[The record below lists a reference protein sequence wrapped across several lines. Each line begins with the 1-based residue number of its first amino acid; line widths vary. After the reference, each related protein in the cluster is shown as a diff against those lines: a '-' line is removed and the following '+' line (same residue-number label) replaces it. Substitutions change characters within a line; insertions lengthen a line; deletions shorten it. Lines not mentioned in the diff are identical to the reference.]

1 MRKTKIIQNLMVVG
15 LLAVCLATCAP
26 DPRNQADADATR
38 LLAEQDAADQQQQR
52 QQNAQDFGLKLAER
66 EQVSAQW
73 VRSLQD
79 FIRWSM
85 VFATAAIC
93 LALLGGGF
101 GLGFYFVGR
110 SRVAVNAAAL
120 RASLIGL
127 DAATGQYPLIKYEGH
142 GMISLTDPNTGM
154 TLKLDTRNDA
164 DRQMIATSGA
174 VRLSG
179 IVSHNAAM
187 HKTDPAGVALVGTN
201 PITIFDGEGERP
213 NPTEDYEYDN

>member
-1 MRKTKIIQNLMVVG
+1 MMRMRKFQNLVMVG
-15 LLAVCLATCAP
+15 LLGLCLATCAP

-38 LLAEQDAADQQQQR
+38 LLAEQDAADQQQAREQAAR
-52 QQNAQDFGLKLAER
+52 VFSVELAER

-73 VRSLQD
+73 VRSRQE

-85 VFATAAIC
+85 LAATMALS
-93 LALLGGGF
+93 LALLGGGY
-101 GLGFYFVGR
+101 GLSLFFIGR
-110 SRVAVNAAAL
+110 SRTAVTAAAL
-120 RASLIGL
+120 RAQLIAL
-127 DAATGQYPLIKYEGH
+127 DAATGQYPLINYEGH
-142 GMISLTDPNTGM
+142 GMVSLTDPNTGM

-179 IVSHNAAM
+179 IVSHNAAI

-213 NPTEDYEYDN
+213 NPTEDNDYDN